1 MKSPWLSSQL
11 LELSR
16 VLSQIEMWILHPCLS
31 SLLLGLSAMSCKSKS
46 SISSPLLSRCAIPDQ
61 NMDPMSLYQQQAS
74 GTVSNILPGEML
86 DLEYLAYQ
94 SAVESVM
101 NGTSVECLEL
111 ECLAQPTVESS
122 NTILPSEIIDLKTSA
137 RSPDFEVESNANPVG
152 IIDAELRS
160 HESAVVSVSKKRKAS
175 TDAPDDDEVIFLK
188 SQKIA
193 TSTGFQLLSQQI
205 GNLGN
210 ENLNPRKQLSHAR
223 RVNDVFANI
232 ILDNARIQAA
242 YRVEH
247 NSMRKSHV
255 RLIKESLSADEIEEF
270 KRKESL
276 KGFRPRF
283 LDAVGSD
290 YPHID
295 GDGKEDEPDIYD

>member
-1 MKSPWLSSQL
+1 
-11 LELSR
+11 
-16 VLSQIEMWILHPCLS
+16 
-31 SLLLGLSAMSCKSKS
+31 MSCKSKS